1 MRGAAV
7 VGIPV
12 FPCVLS
18 ACLAASASAQVFELE
33 AQNEATILDVATQAI
48 GDGALFSGTSNN
60 RLTKRALIRFDLSVL
75 PAGDIVSATLEL
87 TPRAIRGPVPVSAF
101 RLTRD
106 WNEGPALG
114 QGTGGGLGSL
124 AGPDDVTWLVDGF
137 GANWNN
143 AGGDFDPVATDS
155 ATFTLLLTP
164 VGFDVTQDVID
175 MIDGTVTN
183 LGWILISD
191 IEPTIGRVVSFG
203 TDETPDPNPKL
214 IVEVTPNCVADVNGD
229 GEVTPTDF
237 TAWVSAFNNNLP
249 ECDQNGDGSCTPTD
263 FTAWVNNFNNGWR

>member
-1 MRGAAV
+1 MDIRM
-7 VGIPV
+7 

-18 ACLAASASAQVFELE
+18 AFLAASASSQVFELE
-33 AQNEATILDVATQAI
+33 AQNEATILDVPTQAI
-48 GDGALFSGTSNN
+48 GVGALFSGTSNN
-60 RLTKRALIRFDLSVL
+60 RLTKRAMIRFDLSVL

-87 TPRAIRGPVPVSAF
+87 TPRSIRGPVPVSAY

-106 WNEGPALG
+106 WNEGPAPG
-114 QGTGGGLGSL
+114 QGNGGGLGTL

-143 AGGDFDPVATDS
+143 AGGDFDQVATDS
-155 ATFTLLLTP
+155 ETFTLLLTP
-164 VGFDVTQDVID
+164 GDFDVTQDVID
-175 MIDGTVTN
+175 MVDGAVSN
-183 LGWILISD
+183 FGWILISD
-191 IEPTIGRVVSFG
+191 IEPTFGRVVSFG

-229 GEVTPTDF
+229 GKVTPTDF
-237 TAWVSAFNNNLP
+237 TAWVNAFNNNLP

-263 FTAWVNNFNNGWR
+263 FTAWVNNFNNGCG